1 MSNIKQSPWPWDKD
15 KHTWLCCWRGQGPAA
30 VHWGKLALQGGRGGC
45 PHFPHSPEHPP
56 ERGWRSSSALPLPTG
71 EQQHP
76 DHSNTAACCSCS
88 SLEGL
93 GRGFQKQPRLKHHPC
108 THRAEKPHRA
118 APDTGWS
125 LCLGSTFLLEG
136 RAGMAGEFKLCV
148 ALQGP
153 GVGDGKTQLGRKAE
167 HD

>member
-1 MSNIKQSPWPWDKD
+1 MSNIKQSSWPWDRD
-15 KHTWLCCWRGQGPAA
+15 KYTWLCCWRGLGTAGREGLGPA
-30 VHWGKLALQGGRGGC
+30 
-45 PHFPHSPEHPP
+45 FPHKPEHPQ
-56 ERGWRSSSALPLPTG
+56 ERGWRTSSALPLPMG

-76 DHSNTAACCSCS
+76 DHSNTAACCSCP

-108 THRAEKPHRA
+108 IHRAGKPHRA

-125 LCLGSTFLLEG
+125 LCLGSAFLLEG

-148 ALQGP
+148 ARQGP
-153 GVGDGKTQLGRKAE
+153 GVCDGKTQLGREAV